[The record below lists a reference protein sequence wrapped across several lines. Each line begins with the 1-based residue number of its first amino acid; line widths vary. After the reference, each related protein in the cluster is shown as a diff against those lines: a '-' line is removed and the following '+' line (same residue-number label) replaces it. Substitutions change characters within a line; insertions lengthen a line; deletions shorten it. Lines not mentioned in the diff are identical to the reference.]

1 MDKFQ
6 ELVGVIGWKYEG
18 LTFQSQS
25 SQNDDLDGKTLRF
38 LKFL

>member
-25 SQNDDLDGKTLRF
+25 RQNDDLDGKWVRF
-38 LKFL
+38 MKVL